1 MSSPVNDV
9 RKLRTNSAA
18 SAAEMIEWLQRMRGK
33 SPREVLGSVADSGL
47 LKSFIQSAFLIALVV
62 FGWTAAVWGW
72 ETWRGEKSE
81 SVAGEETPAAPDKAN
96 QENPKPVVPDNV
108 ANPNTAEMPDLD
120 LNSKQKVADKLGIGE
135 TKTAPANSNPLDSN
149 DDDLLKGLE

>member
-1 MSSPVNDV
+1 MSSPANDV

-18 SAAEMIEWLQRMRGK
+18 SAAEMMEWLHKMQGK
-33 SPREVLGSVADSGL
+33 SPREVLGSVANSGL
-47 LKSFIQSAFLIALVV
+47 FKSVIQATFLIALIV

-72 ETWRGEKSE
+72 ESFRGEQSE
-81 SVAGEETPAAPDKAN
+81 SVAGEETPASPAKAK
-96 QENPKPVVPDNV
+96 QENPEPAVPDNV

-135 TKTAPANSNPLDSN
+135 TKTAPANANPLDSG